1 MTSLR
6 AFLRNPL
13 AVVALGFIVVVVLA
27 CAFANLVAPYGP
39 LVQDLASANQL
50 PSAAHW
56 LGTDTLG
63 RDILSRLLHGG
74 QTTLVGTLIATVVF
88 VILGVPLGLVAGYRR
103 GWIDTLLSRTVE
115 ILFAVPV
122 IVILLVVL
130 SVFSTSIVAAMIT
143 LGILG
148 FGSVFRVV
156 RATTIAASAELYVRA
171 ARASGLRPAAIVAG
185 HILPNLAGPVT
196 VQVTLFAASAVL
208 VESGLAFLGF
218 SVAPPAPS
226 WGAMVKD
233 AAANL
238 TSNPWEL
245 VPPGLLIAL
254 FVLALGIVG
263 DGARDAVTQRGSAPT
278 RTKAG
283 RQEPIRETTP
293 HDPDALLSVRGL
305 TVAFGSTVV
314 VRDVGFDVAP
324 GEVVGIV
331 GESGSGKSVT
341 GRAVLGLL
349 ARGGRI
355 VAGSV
360 RFQGADVTRG
370 LARRRGSGIGLIPQE
385 PMNTLDPVFTI
396 GSQLREAVRTNDRS
410 DRRATEA
417 RMIELLGLVGLPH
430 AADVARMYPHELS
443 GGMAQRVG
451 IALALASRPSLLI
464 ADEPT
469 TALDVTVQ
477 RQILDLLA
485 DLRERLGTSIVLV
498 THDWGVLADL
508 CDRALVMYAG
518 ELVEQADIVDL
529 FAEPLHPYTR
539 ALIAANPQT
548 ATPGEPLPV
557 IPGQVPEPAHWPV
570 GCHFADRCPLVT
582 DACRAGAIPLV
593 VPEDERESRCIRTH
607 ELKAVHA

>member
-27 CAFANLVAPYGP
+27 CAFAGVVAPAGP
-39 LVQDLASANQL
+39 LAQDLASANQL

-63 RDILSRLLHGG
+63 RDILSRLLFGG
-74 QTTLVGTLIATVVF
+74 QITLVGTLIATTVF
-88 VILGVPLGLVAGYRR
+88 IVLGVPLGLVAGYRG
-103 GWIDTLLSRTVE
+103 GWVDKILSRVVE

-130 SVFSTSIVAAMIT
+130 SVFSTNIAAAMIT

-156 RATTIAASAELYVRA
+156 RATTLAASAELYVRA
-171 ARASGLRPAAIVAG
+171 ARASGLRPAAIVTG
-185 HILPNLAGPVT
+185 HILPNLAGPVS
-196 VQVTLFAASAVL
+196 VQVTLFAAGAVL

-263 DGARDAVTQRGSAPT
+263 DGVRDAITQRSGAPT
-278 RTKAG
+278 TARRAAVDAVSDAG
-283 RQEPIRETTP
+283 T

-305 TVAFGSTVV
+305 TVASGSTVV
-314 VRDVGFDVAP
+314 VRDVSFDVAR
-324 GEVVGIV
+324 GEVLGIV

-349 ARGGRI
+349 AQGGR
-355 VAGSV
+355 VVGGSI
-360 RFQGADVTRG
+360 RYQGADVTRG
-370 LARRRGSGIGLIPQE
+370 FGRRRGSGIGLIPQE

-396 GSQLREAVRTNDRS
+396 GSQLREAVRTNDRG
-410 DRRATEA
+410 DRRATQE
-417 RMIELLGLVGLPH
+417 RMLELLDLVGLPQPD
-430 AADVARMYPHELS
+430 AVARMYPHELS

-451 IALALASRPSLLI
+451 IALALSSRPSLLI

-485 DLRERLGTSIVLV
+485 DLREGLDTSIILV

-518 ELVEQADIVDL
+518 EVVEQADIVGL
-529 FAEPLHPYTR
+529 FARPLHPYTR

-548 ATPGEPLPV
+548 AAPGEPLPV
-557 IPGQVPEPAHWPV
+557 IPGQVPEPAAWPT
-570 GCHFADRCPLVT
+570 GCHFAGRCPLAS
-582 DACRAGAIPLV
+582 DACRAVPIPMV
-593 VPEDERESRCIRTH
+593 VPEPERESRCIRTD
-607 ELKAVHA
+607 ELSEVFA